1 MADASTQLTT
11 LPNRIGRAA
20 GLVCVVLAG
29 AACTLQTP
37 FQARGHLDYDPAL
50 VTGERL
56 FDAPVAPAATG
67 DARVYEPSDAMREF
81 VGTVTADARHSN
93 ARFRSLMAGLHGAGY
108 LDAVYSA
115 NSTLT
120 AAETFESKGGNCL
133 SYTNMFVALAREA
146 GLNARYQ
153 VVDVPASWDADSGFL
168 IRYTHINVVVQ
179 GVRLDRLSRQS
190 VIVDFNAVHPEGD
203 FSQRIVSDAYAESLY
218 YAKKSVNLLRADRP
232 RQGFAYLR
240 RALEIAPENADL
252 WVNLGAFYATLE
264 DYESSIEAYEVARQI
279 DPSNKSAVAGM
290 ARSHANAGNT
300 EMAAVY
306 DRKVRN
312 YRKRNPYYHYALAQ
326 SAFEK
331 ADFEQSLTAI
341 DQAIDLKRRIPRFY
355 LFKGLVE
362 QRLGRT
368 DAAEESFRRA
378 QRYGLDRRVKLD
390 VINSVA
396 SWTPVTAS

>member
-1 MADASTQLTT
+1 MADASTQLSP

-20 GLVCVVLAG
+20 GMACVLLAG
-29 AACTLQTP
+29 AACSLQTP
-37 FQARGHLDYDPAL
+37 FQAQGHLDYEASL

-56 FDAPVAPAATG
+56 FDTPVAPAEAP
-67 DARVYEPSDAMREF
+67 DSRVYEPSEAMREF
-81 VGTVTADARHSN
+81 VGTVTADARHNN

-108 LDAVYSA
+108 FDAVYSA
-115 NSTLT
+115 NRTLT

-168 IRYTHINVVVQ
+168 IRYTHINVMVQ
-179 GVRLDRLSRQS
+179 GVRLDKQPRQS

-203 FSQRIVSDAYAESLY
+203 FTQRIVSDAYAESLY
-218 YAKKSVNLLRADRP
+218 YANRSVNLLRADRP
-232 RQGFAYLR
+232 REGFAYLR
-240 RALEIAPENADL
+240 RALEIAPENSDL
-252 WVNLGAFYATLE
+252 WVNLGALYATLE
-264 DYESSIEAYEVARQI
+264 DYESSIEAYQVALQI
-279 DPSNKSAVAGM
+279 DPRNKSAVAGM
-290 ARSHANAGNT
+290 ARSYANAGNV

-331 ADFEQSLTAI
+331 AEFEESLTAI
-341 DQAIDLKRRIPRFY
+341 DRAIELKRRIPRFY

-362 QRLGRT
+362 QQLGRA

-378 QRYGLDRRVKLD
+378 QRYGLDQRVKLD
-390 VINSVA
+390 VLNSVA
-396 SWTPVTAS
+396 SVTAS